1 MAITLR
7 HQTVASTWSQIVEG
21 GAGHE
26 KEVMQTTYNFIEQ
39 ARIPNVKMT
48 QEEVRMGTAFG
59 RRRDFIILTHE
70 RPLHEF
76 IMWLGA
82 RDYGAN
88 LEGGWYVTY
97 HPKGLKVRR
106 YKPDEAVRLLD
117 LFAQQ
122 DLYSF
127 VKVAGECLK
136 TALKVLYKE
145 LELEPPSLDTKGRGF
160 LEVW

>member
-88 LEGGWYVTY
+88 LEGGWYVTGF
-97 HPKGLKVRR
+97 HLRR
-106 YKPDEAVRLLD
+106 DRQWSIA
-117 LFAQQ
+117 
-122 DLYSF
+122 YSEELMF
-127 VKVAGECLK
+127 SMLATLQSTDRHHGIVGQECCHFQRD
-136 TALKVLYKE
+136 
-145 LELEPPSLDTKGRGF
+145 S
-160 LEVW
+160 